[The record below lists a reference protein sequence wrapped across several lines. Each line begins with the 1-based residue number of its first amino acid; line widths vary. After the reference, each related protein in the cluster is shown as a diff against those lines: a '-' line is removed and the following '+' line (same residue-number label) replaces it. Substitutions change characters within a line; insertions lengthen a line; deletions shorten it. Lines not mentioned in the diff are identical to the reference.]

1 MLFWLRFMFVT
12 STIPGM
18 TMPNIPSVGDE
29 LSTTGAFAHP
39 PIAALGGSSQYGY
52 AGSLNRSPQ
61 H

>member
-1 MLFWLRFMFVT
+1 MLSWLYFMFVT
-12 STIPGM
+12 PTIPN
-18 TMPNIPSVGDE
+18 TSMPYIPSVGDE